1 MSPPEYRCL
10 PDSNCLFKMKKS
22 GLLGQLIQN
31 LCCLPGVGPKTAQRM
46 AFHLL
51 QRDRNGATM
60 LAQTLL
66 RAIEKMG
73 HCSQCRTLTE
83 GDICSICADK
93 SRDDAIICIV
103 ESPADVWIIDQAT
116 AFKGRYFVLH
126 GRLSPLDGIGPDEL
140 GLDQLERQLATG
152 HIKELILATNSTVEG
167 EATAYFIGELAR
179 KHQVPASRIAHG
191 VPMGGELE
199 FIDSGTLSH
208 AFNGRV
214 GL

>member
-1 MSPPEYRCL
+1 MQ
-10 PDSNCLFKMKKS
+10 KK

-51 QRDRNGATM
+51 QRDRNGAKT
-60 LAQTLL
+60 LAETLL
-66 RAIEKMG
+66 HSIEEIG
-73 HCSQCRTLTE
+73 HCKQCRTLTE
-83 GDICSICADK
+83 DSLCEICGDS
-93 SRDDAIICIV
+93 SRDGSIICIV
-103 ESPADVWIIDQAT
+103 ESPADVWIVDQAT
-116 AFKGRYFVLH
+116 VFKGHYFVLH

-140 GLDQLERQLATG
+140 GLDLLEQQLATG
-152 HIKELILATNSTVEG
+152 DVKELILATNSTVEG

-179 KHQVPASRIAHG
+179 KHQVQASRIAHG

-199 FIDSGTLSH
+199 FTDSGTLSH

-214 GL
+214 GMQ